1 MSIMSWNCQGL
12 GRPQSLT
19 IQRLREMRQKY
30 FPEILFLMETK
41 NCRDVVVDLQ
51 VWLGYDKVYTVEP
64 RGLSGGLTIFWK
76 KSVNIAFK
84 YADKNLL
91 DMLIQFGEFTFF
103 LSCIYGEPSVDGRSH
118 VWERLN
124 RIGTTRKEP
133 WCLIGD
139 FNEILSNDEKTSG
152 PLRSAE

>member
-51 VWLGYDKVYTVEP
+51 VWLGYDKIYTVEP

-84 YADKNLL
+84 YVIKNLL

-103 LSCIYGEPSVDGRSH
+103 YLVYMVSPRLMEEAMFGKDSTELVRLERNRGVLLVISTRS
-118 VWERLN
+118 
-124 RIGTTRKEP
+124 
-133 WCLIGD
+133 
-139 FNEILSNDEKTSG
+139 
-152 PLRSAE
+152 

>member
-64 RGLSGGLTIFWK
+64 RGLSCGLTIFWK

-103 LSCIYGEPSVDGRSH
+103 YLVYMVSPRLMEEAMFGKDSTELVRLERNRGVLLVISTRS
-118 VWERLN
+118 
-124 RIGTTRKEP
+124 
-133 WCLIGD
+133 
-139 FNEILSNDEKTSG
+139 
-152 PLRSAE
+152 